1 MTRVFQRE
9 SEALLSINP
18 EEVRALGCSIF
29 ANREEGTG
37 GIEVLPTGAGW
48 EIREL
53 TAEELYLRECGMLRV
68 EEDRLRS
75 NAVRWLERAARWK
88 SEATKA
94 EYQRVAG
101 LEMAKADLVAKQIQ
115 SLMAARTKQIVA
127 AHRAVQQNSEV
138 A

>member
-1 MTRVFQRE
+1 MTQVFARE
-9 SEALLSINP
+9 TEALLSINP
-18 EEVRALGCSIF
+18 EVVRAIGCSVF
-29 ANREEGTG
+29 AYREEGTG
-37 GIEVLPTGAGW
+37 GLEVLETGAGW

-53 TAEELYLRECGMLRV
+53 TVEELYIRECGMLRA
-68 EEDRLRS
+68 EEDRLRAK
-75 NAVRWLERAARWK
+75 AVEWLERAARWK
-88 SEATKA
+88 SESTKA

-127 AHRAVQQNSEV
+127 AHRAAQPNSEV